1 MKFLRRASIRHFDLW
16 MLIIILI
23 LIGFS
28 LITIYSLDLSQKTD
42 FFYFK
47 KQLIFSII
55 GISCFFIFALID
67 YKILKTYGYV
77 IYLFALTLLIL
88 VLFFGYAAHGTRGWF
103 VFYGLSAQPVE
114 FAKIAIIIILAR
126 FLSIHAHEIKKI
138 SCIFLSAILL
148 SPAILLVMLQPDLG
162 SAIIL
167 LILWV
172 GMLLVGGIRKK
183 HFLLLSIFFI
193 LCFCLAW
200 FFSFKDYQ
208 KDRILTFL
216 NPSSD
221 PLNSGYN
228 VIQSIIAIGSGK
240 LFGRGISS
248 GSQSQLQF
256 LPEAHT
262 DFIFS
267 SLAEGLGLI
276 GAGLLLFLFAILFYK
291 IIKHLKQI
299 SNDFGIFLVSGILIY
314 FISQI
319 FLNIA
324 MNIGIAP
331 VMGLPLPL
339 ISYGG
344 SSLVVSFIMLGI
356 IANVLGQRSILK

>member
-1 MKFLRRASIRHFDLW
+1 MKFLQRANLRRLDLW
-16 MLIIILI
+16 LLTIILI

-47 KQLIFSII
+47 KQLIFSVI
-55 GISCFFIFALID
+55 GIICFFVFALID
-67 YKILKTYGYV
+67 YKILKTYSYA
-77 IYLFALTLLIL
+77 IYLFALTLLTL
-88 VLFFGYAAHGTRGWF
+88 VLFFGHTIHGTRGWF
-103 VFYGLSAQPVE
+103 MFYGLSAQPVE
-114 FAKIAIIIILAR
+114 FAKIAIIIVLAR
-126 FLSIHAHEIKKI
+126 FLSVHAYEIKNF
-138 SCIFLSAILL
+138 SYIFLSAILL
-148 SPAILLVMLQPDLG
+148 SPAILLTLLQPDLG
-162 SAIIL
+162 SAAIL

-172 GMLLVGGIRKK
+172 GMLLVSGIKKK
-183 HFLLLSIFFI
+183 HFFLLSASFI

-200 FFSFKDYQ
+200 LFGFKDYQ

-216 NPSSD
+216 NPSLD
-221 PLNSGYN
+221 PLMSGYN
-228 VIQSIIAIGSGK
+228 VIQSTIAVGSGK
-240 LFGRGISS
+240 LFGHGISS

-276 GAGLLLFLFAILFYK
+276 GSGLLLFLFAILFYK
-291 IIKHLKQI
+291 IIKQLKNV
-299 SNDFGIFLVSGILIY
+299 SDDFGIFLVSGILTY

-331 VMGLPLPL
+331 VMGIPLPL

-356 IANVLGQRSILK
+356 TANVLMQRLTLK

>member
-1 MKFLRRASIRHFDLW
+1 MKFLQRANLRNLDLW
-16 MLIIILI
+16 LLIIILI

-47 KQLIFSII
+47 KQLIFSVI
-55 GISCFFIFALID
+55 GIVCFFAFALID
-67 YKILKTYGYV
+67 YKILKTYSYA

-88 VLFFGYAAHGTRGWF
+88 VLFFGKVVHGTRGWF
-103 VFYGLSAQPVE
+103 AFYGISAQPVE
-114 FAKIAIIIILAR
+114 FAKIAIIITLAR
-126 FLSIHAHEIKKI
+126 FLSMRAYEIKKFLN
-138 SCIFLSAILL
+138 IFLSAILL
-148 SPAILLVMLQPDLG
+148 SPTILLTLLQPDLG

-167 LILWV
+167 LILWI
-172 GMLLVGGIRKK
+172 GMLFIGGMEKK
-183 HFLLLSIFFI
+183 HLFLLSTSLI

-216 NPSSD
+216 NPSLD
-221 PLNSGYN
+221 PLASGYN
-228 VIQSIIAIGSGK
+228 VIQSTIAVGSGK

-276 GAGLLLFLFAILFYK
+276 GAGLLLFLFVILFYK
-291 IIKHLKQI
+291 IIKKLKGV

-331 VMGLPLPL
+331 VMGIPLPL

-344 SSLVVSFIMLGI
+344 SSLIVSFIMLGI
-356 IANVLGQRSILK
+356 IANVLTQKSTLK

>member
-1 MKFLRRASIRHFDLW
+1 MKFLHRANLRNFDLW
-16 MLIIILI
+16 LLIIILV

-47 KQLIFSII
+47 KQLIFSTI
-55 GISCFFIFALID
+55 GIVCFFAFALID
-67 YKILKTYGYV
+67 YKTLKTCGYA
-77 IYLFALTLLIL
+77 IYFFALILLIL
-88 VLFFGYAAHGTRGWF
+88 VLFFGHTAHGTRGWF

-114 FAKIAIIIILAR
+114 FAKIAIIIVLSR
-126 FLSIHAHEIKKI
+126 FLSIHAHEIKKF
-138 SCIFLSAILL
+138 SYIFLSAILL

-167 LILWV
+167 LILWL
-172 GMLLVGGIRKK
+172 GMLLISGIRKK
-183 HFLLLSIFFI
+183 HFFLLLCSFA
-193 LCFCLAW
+193 LCFCFAW
-200 FFSFKDYQ
+200 FFSFKNYQ

-221 PLNSGYN
+221 PLGSGYN
-228 VIQSIIAIGSGK
+228 VIQSIIAVGSGK

-291 IIKHLKQI
+291 IIKRLKQA
-299 SNDFGIFLVSGILIY
+299 SNDFEILLVSGILIY
-314 FISQI
+314 FTSQI

-324 MNIGIAP
+324 MNIGMAP
-331 VMGLPLPL
+331 VMGIPLPL

-344 SSLVVSFIMLGI
+344 SSLIISFIMLGI
-356 IANVLGQRSILK
+356 TANVLMRQSSLK